1 MNFYDFETFDLVS
14 FSDKTNQPISSIQFD
29 VEGSSLFCL
38 SGENV
43 RQITW
48 EPSSLLNT
56 WVLLHIDYPRT
67 IVVYLLFSKPRSV
80 KMEK

>member
-56 WVLLHIDYPRT
+56 WVLLHKFSDDNRFIY
-67 IVVYLLFSKPRSV
+67 YLANPVR
-80 KMEK
+80 